1 MTQHNESHGVAL
13 AVGQCPVC
21 GSAQALEPYKG
32 LETVRVGDFS
42 EELTMTG
49 ERCRVCEETFA
60 DAGSTARWASV
71 SNALVAKVRKARAD
85 ELKRIREA
93 LGLTQ
98 AAAALLTGGGHNAF
112 SRYERGEAEPLPA
125 VFNLFKLLDKHPDLL
140 AEVAPQLA
148 SKVRVEMRGKVSV
161 SPMAKRP
168 ALVNRVMNRKALE
181 KRLGTLTASG
191 GQVKVRTATGEVVT
205 GKLVAGTEK
214 KGPSPKTGALSSHRS
229 AAPVRR

>member
-1 MTQHNESHGVAL
+1 MTQHNENHGVAL

-49 ERCRVCEETFA
+49 ERCRACEETFA

-71 SNALVAKVRKARAD
+71 SNALVAKVRKARAG
-85 ELKRIREA
+85 ELKRIRES

-98 AAAALLTGGGHNAF
+98 AAAAKLTGGGHNAF

-125 VFNLFKLLDKHPDLL
+125 VFNLFKLLDKHPELL
-140 AEVAPQLA
+140 AEVDPQLA
-148 SKVRVEMRGKVSV
+148 SKFMAQMPTVAAVSV
-161 SPMAKRP
+161 RAKRHSP
-168 ALVNRVMNRKALE
+168 AVK
-181 KRLGTLTASG
+181 KRLRIFIDADG
-191 GQVKVRTATGEVVT
+191 VKVRTATGEVVT

-214 KGPSPKTGALSSHRS
+214 KGPSPKTGALTSHRS